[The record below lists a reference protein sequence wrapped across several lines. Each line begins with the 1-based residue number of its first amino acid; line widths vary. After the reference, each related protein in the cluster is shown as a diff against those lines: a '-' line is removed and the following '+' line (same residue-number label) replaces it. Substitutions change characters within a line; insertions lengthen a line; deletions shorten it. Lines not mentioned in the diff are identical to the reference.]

1 MPAQICTIPYSQP
14 GHWWGKTPLPG
25 LAHLP
30 TICPMLDYRSIHFI
44 TDEERAAIAASRREE
59 NDLAYQREL
68 DPGAGAVGTRTTRT
82 KTGSYHLNTHQ
93 ASLYG
98 LDQWERE
105 SEQGGRPS
113 IVLPPEIARRVLADL
128 EAGLSHRTIELK
140 YRGTRYPF
148 SRRWLVRAIADGR

>member
-68 DPGAGAVGTRTTRT
+68 EA
-82 KTGSYHLNTHQ
+82 
-93 ASLYG
+93 

-148 SRRWLVRAIADGR
+148 SRRWLVRAIADGRLLQMAALGHWAGQNMAQNGHVLATI

>member
-1 MPAQICTIPYSQP
+1 MQT

-44 TDEERAAIAASRREE
+44 TDEERAAIAASRREKS
-59 NDLAYQREL
+59 DLAYQREL
-68 DPGAGAVGTRTTRT
+68 EA
-82 KTGSYHLNTHQ
+82 
-93 ASLYG
+93 

-105 SEQGGRPS
+105 LDQGGRRT

-128 EAGLSHRTIELK
+128 EAGLSHRTIEIK
-140 YRGTRYPF
+140 YKGTRCPF
-148 SRRWLVRAIADGR
+148 SRRWLVRAIADGRLLQMAALGIGRGKNVAQNGHVLATI